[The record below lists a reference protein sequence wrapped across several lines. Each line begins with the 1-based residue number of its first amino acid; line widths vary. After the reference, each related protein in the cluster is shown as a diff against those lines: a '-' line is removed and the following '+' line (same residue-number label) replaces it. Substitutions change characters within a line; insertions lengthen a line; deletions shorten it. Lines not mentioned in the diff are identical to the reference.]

1 MTEALYVVVKVTFG
15 DFFMNAAM
23 LKEQKRNK
31 KTDKQMDNKGIPRN
45 SKVTNHSIKV
55 QTFSESRGMK

>member
-15 DFFMNAAM
+15 DFFMIAAM

-31 KTDKQMDNKGIPRN
+31 KTDKQMDNKGIPCN
-45 SKVTNHSIKV
+45 SKVTNYSIKV
-55 QTFSESRGMK
+55 QTESRGMK

>member
-23 LKEQKRNK
+23 LKEQKCNK

-45 SKVTNHSIKV
+45 SKVTNYSIKV
-55 QTFSESRGMK
+55 QTFRNQEV

>member
-45 SKVTNHSIKV
+45 SIVTNHSIKV
-55 QTFSESRGMK
+55 QTFRNQEV

>member
-31 KTDKQMDNKGIPRN
+31 KTDKQMLIL
-45 SKVTNHSIKV
+45 SIIV
-55 QTFSESRGMK
+55 RFIRSCARIYTETRF

>member
-31 KTDKQMDNKGIPRN
+31 KTDKQMLIL
-45 SKVTNHSIKV
+45 SIIV
-55 QTFSESRGMK
+55 CFIRSCARIYTETRF